1 VPLIEQ
7 KTLEVEL
14 LACVVDVNSDKVAVC
29 VVVEDESFRELFA
42 QGLSVLGGVLPI
54 NSNGRYG
61 GPYYGGKT
69 DIVGSI
75 RAGS

>member
-14 LACVVDVNSDKVAVC
+14 LACVVDVNADKVAVC

-42 QGLSVLGGVLPI
+42 IGAWAVGEV
-54 NSNGRYG
+54 
-61 GPYYGGKT
+61 
-69 DIVGSI
+69 DI
-75 RAGS
+75 